1 MSLIAPTTLTAITI
15 VTVFII
21 RTTVIVVP
29 RGEGARRHGYGDNSE
44 KEEAGKV
51 HLVLLNIGVEG
62 ENLRMNERKV
72 ATSKPM

>member
-1 MSLIAPTTLTAITI
+1 MSPIAPTTLTAITI

-51 HLVLLNIGVEG
+51 HLVLLNIG
-62 ENLRMNERKV
+62 LK
-72 ATSKPM
+72 AKI